1 MIDIN
6 APIIDKIKH
15 TRLLAAQEAK
25 TEWDAMRDKADDY
38 FKGRTDKD
46 KNYTRKYLNS
56 QTIKEVPI
64 DNNNV
69 TKRIIERISLV
80 YSVGPLRTF
89 FDDKG
94 KEQQP
99 STEYVDATKFKD
111 EIMHDSEKQTNLL
124 RLIGIKPTLRK
135 KTLKDKATNVFDYDI
150 LVDFE
155 PAFGKDPMIPVG
167 VSYPLMARSEVKSP
181 VPELWVY
188 IDETNYVVYNRN
200 TNEPAP
206 KEFQV
211 YPGPDYLNPYG
222 VLPIVWVFE
231 EKPTLSFIDID
242 PANDIISM
250 NESINVLGT
259 AQSANVIYQSYGD
272 FIVTGV
278 PKDDQNEFKK
288 GPNVVSFLPDEATAE
303 ILSPP
308 NTLDSV
314 TAVCKYKQR
323 SVALN
328 YHLPHGFLEDDTNPE
343 SGVAKKERNRELQ
356 DERKGDVVR
365 WRNTE
370 DSIYDIE
377 KIIWETDMN
386 RVLPAKQAIDYSET
400 EEILTVAEQRD
411 KDEYEL
417 KHGLISEA
425 EIYLREN
432 PDYAIK
438 IKDPE
443 KRLEKVQEKII
454 DRNKA
459 MGTTEPEVTEDQ
471 RLIDLLNETP

>member
-6 APIIDKIKH
+6 APIIDKIRH
-15 TRLLAAQEAK
+15 TKLLAKQTAK
-25 TEWDAMRDKADDY
+25 TEWDKMRDKADDY
-38 FKGRTDKD
+38 FKGRTDQD
-46 KNYTRKYLNS
+46 KNYTRKFLNS

-80 YSVGPLRTF
+80 YSVEPLRSL
-89 FDDKG
+89 FDESG

-99 STEYVDATKFKD
+99 SPEYIDATKFKN
-111 EIMHDSEKQTNLL
+111 EIMHDAEKQTNLL

-135 KTLKDKATNVFDYDI
+135 KTLKDKVTNVFDYDI

-167 VSYPLMARSEVKSP
+167 VSYPLMTRAEVKSN

-188 IDETNYVVYNRN
+188 IDEVNYVVYNRN
-200 TNEPAP
+200 TNEAAP
-206 KEFQV
+206 EKFQV
-211 YPGPDYLNPYG
+211 YPGPDFLNPYG

-272 FIVTGV
+272 TVISGID
-278 PKDDQNEFKK
+278 KSDQNKIKK
-288 GPNVVSFLPDEATAE
+288 GPNVITFIPEGATYE
-303 ILSPP
+303 ILAPP

-314 TAVCKYKQR
+314 TEVCKYKQR
-323 SVALN
+323 SVSLN

-343 SGVAKKERNRELQ
+343 SGVAKKERNKELQ

-365 WRNTE
+365 WRNSE
-370 DSIYDIE
+370 DDIYDIE
-377 KIIWETDMN
+377 KIIWETD
-386 RVLPAKQAIDYSET
+386 VKHKLPAKQVIDYTET

-432 PDYAIK
+432 PDYSIK
-438 IKDPE
+438 IKDRV
-443 KRLEKVQEKII
+443 KRLEEVQTKII
-454 DRNKA
+454 DKNKA
-459 MGTTEPEVTEDQ
+459 MGT
-471 RLIDLLNETP
+471 IETPEDSLTSLLATPPPTL

>member
-15 TRLLAAQEAK
+15 TRLLAKQTAK
-25 TEWDAMRDKADDY
+25 TEWDDMRDKADDY

-46 KNYTRKYLNS
+46 KDYTRKYLNS

-80 YSVGPLRTF
+80 YSVEPLRTF
-89 FDDKG
+89 FDDNG

-99 STEYVDATKFKD
+99 STEYIDATKFKD
-111 EIMHDSEKQTNLL
+111 EMMHDSEKQTNLL

-135 KTLKDKATNVFDYDI
+135 KTLKDTETNVFDYDI

-155 PAFGKDPMIPVG
+155 PAFGKDPMVPIG
-167 VSYPLMARSEVKSP
+167 VSYPLAARATVRSN

-188 IDETNYVVYNRN
+188 IDAVDYVVYDRK
-200 TNEPAP
+200 TQKPAHGD
-206 KEFQV
+206 FQV
-211 YPGPDYLNPYG
+211 YEDMKNPYG

-259 AQSANVIYQSYGD
+259 AQSANVLYQSYGQRV
-272 FIVTGV
+272 ITGV
-278 PKDDQNEFKK
+278 DKKDENLIKV
-288 GPNVVSFLPDEATAE
+288 GPNVITYIPDGATYAIE
-303 ILSPP
+303 SPP
-308 NTLDSV
+308 DTLASV
-314 TAVCKYKQR
+314 TEVCKYKQR

-343 SGVAKKERNRELQ
+343 SGVAKKERNKELQ

-365 WRNTE
+365 WSNTE
-370 DSIYDIE
+370 DNIYDIE
-377 KIIWETDMN
+377 TIIWSVDMKKE
-386 RVLPAKQAIDYSET
+386 LPAKQVIDYSET
-400 EEILTVAEQRD
+400 EEILTVSEQRD

-432 PDYAIK
+432 PDYAIN
-438 IKDPE
+438 IKDFE
-443 KRLEKVQEKII
+443 KRLEEVQEKVI
-454 DRNKA
+454 DKNKA
-459 MGTTEPEVTEDQ
+459 MGT
-471 RLIDLLNETP
+471 IETPEDSLTALLATPPTT

>member
-6 APIIDKIKH
+6 APIIDKIEH
-15 TRLLAAQEAK
+15 TRLLAAQETK

-38 FKGRTDKD
+38 FKGRTDLD

-80 YSVGPLRTF
+80 YSVEPLRSF
-89 FDDKG
+89 FDEDG
-94 KEQQP
+94 KDQQP
-99 STEYVDATKFKD
+99 STEYIEATKFKD

-135 KTLKDKATNVFDYDI
+135 KTLKDMTTNVFDYDI

-155 PAFGKDPMIPVG
+155 PAFGKDPMVPIG
-167 VSYPLMARSEVKSP
+167 VSYPLMARSEVRSK

-188 IDETNYVVYNRN
+188 IDEVDYVVYDRK
-200 TNEPAP
+200 TQKPASS
-206 KEFQV
+206 EFQV
-211 YPGPDYLNPYG
+211 YEDLLNPYK

-242 PANDIISM
+242 PANDIVSM

-272 FIVTGV
+272 RVITGV
-278 PKDDQNEFKK
+278 PKDDQNEVKI
-288 GPNVVSFLPDEATAE
+288 GPNVITFIPDEATYE
-303 ILSPP
+303 ILAPP

-343 SGVAKKERNRELQ
+343 SGVAKKERNKELQ

-370 DSIYDIE
+370 DEIYDIE

-386 RVLPAKQAIDYSET
+386 KVLPAKQVIDYTET

-438 IKDPE
+438 IKDMD
-443 KRLEKVQEKII
+443 KRLEEVQTKVI
-454 DRNKA
+454 DVNKD
-459 MGTTEPEVTEDQ
+459 MSKTEPDKTEEQ
-471 RLIDLLNETP
+471 RLTDLLNETP

>member
-6 APIIDKIKH
+6 SPIIEKIKH
-15 TRLLAAQEAK
+15 TKLLAKQSAK

-38 FKGRTDKD
+38 GKGRTEQ
-46 KNYTRKYLNS
+46 YTKLFMNT
-56 QTIKEVPI
+56 QAIKEVPI

-69 TKRIIERISLV
+69 TKRIIDRNSLV
-80 YSVGPLRTF
+80 YSVEPLRTF
-89 FDDKG
+89 FNDAG
-94 KEQQP
+94 KEQEP
-99 STEYVDATKFKD
+99 STEYIEATKFKN
-111 EIMHDSEKQTNLL
+111 ETMHDSEKQTNLL

-135 KTLKDKATNVFDYDI
+135 KTLKDVTTNVFDYDI

-155 PAFGKDPMIPVG
+155 LAFGRDPMIPIG
-167 VSYPLMARSEVKSP
+167 VSYPLMARAEVRSN

-188 IDETNYVVYNRN
+188 IDAVNYVVYNRR
-200 TNEPAP
+200 TNEPASD
-206 KEFQV
+206 EFQV
-211 YPGPDYLNPYG
+211 YEDHLNPYG
-222 VLPIVWVFE
+222 IVPIVWAFKA
-231 EKPTLSFIDID
+231 KPTLSFIDID

-272 FIVTGV
+272 AIVTGID
-278 PKDDQNEFKK
+278 KKDQNKFKK
-288 GPNVVSFLPDEATAE
+288 GPNVIGYLPTDATYE
-303 ILSPP
+303 IHSPP
-308 NTLDSV
+308 DTLQSV
-314 TAVCKYKQR
+314 TAALKYKIR

-356 DERKGDVVR
+356 DEKRCDVVS
-365 WRNTE
+365 WRNNE
-370 DSIYDIE
+370 DEIYDIE
-377 KIIWETDMN
+377 TIIWAVDMKKE
-386 RVLPAKQAIDYSET
+386 LPAKQVIDYTET

-438 IKDPE
+438 IKDMD
-443 KRLEKVQEKII
+443 KRLEEVQTKVI
-454 DRNKA
+454 DVNKD
-459 MGTTEPEVTEDQ
+459 MSKTEPDKTEEQ
-471 RLIDLLNETP
+471 RLTDLLNETP

>member
-15 TRLLAAQEAK
+15 TKLLAKQNAK
-25 TEWDAMRDKADDY
+25 KEWDDMRDKADDY
-38 FKGRTDKD
+38 MKGRTDKD
-46 KNYTRKYLNS
+46 ENYTRKYLNS

-69 TKRIIERISLV
+69 TKRIIKRISLV
-80 YSVGPLRTF
+80 YSVEPLRTF
-89 FDDKG
+89 FDDSG
-94 KEQQP
+94 KEDVP
-99 STEYVDATKFKD
+99 SSEYIKATKFKNAV
-111 EIMHDSEKQTNLL
+111 MHDAEKQTNLL

-135 KTLKDKATNVFDYDI
+135 KTLKEVVTNVFDYDI

-155 PAFGKDPMIPVG
+155 PAFGKDPMIPIG
-167 VSYPLMARSEVKSP
+167 VSYPLMVRAEVRSK

-188 IDETNYVVYNRN
+188 IDEVDYIVYNRK
-200 TNEPAP
+200 TQKPAP
-206 KEFQV
+206 AEFQV
-211 YPGPDYLNPYG
+211 YEDLLNPYG

-272 FIVTGV
+272 SVVTGV
-278 PKDDQNEFKK
+278 EKKDENKVKK
-288 GPNVVSFLPDEATAE
+288 GPNVITYLPRDATYNIFA
-303 ILSPP
+303 PP

-314 TAVCKYKQR
+314 TEVCKYKQR

-343 SGVAKKERNRELQ
+343 SGVAKKERNKELQ
-356 DERKGDVVR
+356 EERKSDVVR

-370 DSIYDIE
+370 DEMYDIE
-377 KIIWETDMN
+377 KIVWLVDMN
-386 RVLPAKQAIDYSET
+386 KVLPDKQVIDYTET
-400 EEILTVAEQRD
+400 EEILNVQEQRD

-432 PDYAIK
+432 PDYAIN

-443 KRLEKVQEKII
+443 ERLKEVQDKII

-459 MGTTEPEVTEDQ
+459 MGTTETPEAS
-471 RLIDLLNETP
+471 LSSLLATPTITP